1 MANERG
7 HSQGSVVP
15 EENGGWPSKG
25 TYIESFSMD
34 EPAWANLY
42 SVVAPSEISFKAGDY
57 PDPIEASIEYLESL
71 KKAYAD
77 AVERCSKIG
86 FDFIEIHGAHGMSY
100 SFHFFFPLSSRG
112 SHVLIIIAQVTSFT
126 SLLTLF
132 PTSELTNTVALL
144 RTVSDCPWRSHKLSE
159 RNGTSPCSTGLV
171 PPTGSR
177 SPSVRKRTPMA
188 NGPGG
193 MFYFSLIP

>member
-1 MANERG
+1 
-7 HSQGSVVP
+7 
-15 EENGGWPSKG
+15 
-25 TYIESFSMD
+25 MD
-34 EPAWANLY
+34 GLARANL
-42 SVVAPSEISFKAGDY
+42 STVVAPSEISFKAGDY

-100 SFHFFFPLSSRG
+100 SFSLFFFSSLSSRG
-112 SHVLIIIAQVTSFT
+112 SHVLIIIGQVTSFT
-126 SLLTLF
+126 SLLTPF
-132 PTSELTNTVALL
+132 PTSELTNMVAHL
-144 RTVSDCPWRSHKLSE
+144 RTVSDCPWRSHNLSV

-177 SPSVRKRTPMA
+177 SLSVRRRTPRA

-193 MFYFSLIP
+193 MSLFQSHPLKKYETTMS